1 MSRRAVVATR
11 RPHRA
16 RRSAGARG
24 GFALIE
30 MMVTIMV
37 FSVGLLALSSYAV
50 TMTKQMRDG
59 GRMVNAAALARARF
73 EKLQARPCETL
84 VAGTTITV
92 SGTITEKYTIA
103 PASRSVSVTNIV
115 TFPSGRAMR
124 TVTFNSII
132 PCTARP

>member
-1 MSRRAVVATR
+1 M
-11 RPHRA
+11 P
-16 RRSAGARG
+16 GARG

-73 EKLQARPCETL
+73 EKLQARQCETL
-84 VAGTTITV
+84 VAGTTLAV
-92 SGTITEKYTIA
+92 SGTITEKYTIV